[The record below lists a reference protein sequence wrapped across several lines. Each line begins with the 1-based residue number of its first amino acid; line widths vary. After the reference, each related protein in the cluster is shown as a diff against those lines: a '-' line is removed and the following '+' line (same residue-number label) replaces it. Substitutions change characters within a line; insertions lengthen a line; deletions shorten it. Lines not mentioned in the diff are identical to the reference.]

1 MNNELVYDVILRLDP
16 NSAKKVADELSEM
29 ENLAGRL
36 KSFDSEAQA
45 AKKAEQAIRAKG
57 NANKQFAKEAQ
68 DAARASQTAGI
79 AEENAIKSVTQEIRA
94 QIDAID
100 LAQRQ
105 RRIDASEAI
114 RQYDAIETKLA
125 SLDQTNQ
132 QVITRQRQLFFAS
145 ERARN
150 GFVTM
155 STSLTNLE
163 TNSKGATI
171 ALSNIGRIAQDLP
184 FGFIGISNNI
194 DPLLV
199 SFRELRT
206 TMGGTGGAIRAIL
219 KLLGGPMGMV
229 FLLGSILP
237 SAILIAQNGI
247 QGFGKKS
254 KESMDKSK
262 ESVDTYAESLK
273 SAASSGVGAFVD
285 SFANADQKINALTRA
300 LQGFGAV
307 EIPDNTKVL
316 ATQEAI
322 VEAMR
327 ETVSGQK
334 QFATAVQDATRQ
346 LDPAS
351 IKQLEMV
358 AQQQELTQ
366 AVRDELEQRLAVL
379 KADQAIQKV
388 LKDMGL
394 VEDERAKS
402 RRLAADETERRLQ
415 AERESAY
422 IRNLKGSLQE
432 TEVGLRFV
440 FKQPDVSD
448 MIDDAEG
455 FEQFDVQAERIAQT
469 TAETYD
475 RLRLENIKHL
485 RASGDSAGLILQ
497 EQSIHLANL
506 DRNRLALGLADEE
519 AYQLARKNI
528 MAETESQMTE
538 LQRKEMDN
546 RNKLYMMGADMA
558 IASASAVFG
567 ETKGLAI
574 AQTIIDTWRGAQ
586 GAFAGTPGGIFAKSL
601 AAGVAVATGLANVRK
616 IMTTTRKTRS
626 VSGGDSP
633 SAPSVSAPQQPTFG
647 VVDTNQISASMGGGN
662 MPAPVLILQGDL
674 DSELLAIKVRQGSDQ
689 LSSRGVS
696 VVSA

>member
-16 NSAKKVADELSEM
+16 NSAKKVADELKEM

-155 STSLTNLE
+155 STSLTDLQ

-171 ALSNIGRIAQDLP
+171 ALTNIGRIAQDLP

-206 TMGGTGGAIRAIL
+206 SMGGTGGAIRAIL

-285 SFANADQKINALTRA
+285 SFANADQKINALTKA

-394 VEDERAKS
+394 LEDARAKS
-402 RRLAADETERRLQ
+402 RKSAADETERRLQ

-422 IRNLKGSLQE
+422 IANLRAQSG
-432 TEVGLRFV
+432 V
-440 FKQPDVSD
+440 VSD
-448 MIDDAEG
+448 MADDAEG
-455 FEQFDVQAERIAQT
+455 FEQFDVQTERIAQT

-485 RASGDSAGLILQ
+485 RASGDSASLILQ

-674 DSELLAIKVRQGSDQ
+674 DSELLAIRVRQGSDQ